1 MRKFTQKERDDESG
15 LDYFL
20 ARYYSS
26 ARGRFTSVDPITV
39 TPPRMVDPQQLNLHG
54 YVRNN
59 PLAYIDPTGVV
70 IDVSRLSE
78 DDLKKWKRIEELA
91 NGKDNKGNY
100 VNSKLHE
107 IYDRLQSDKRTFFME
122 NHSFG
127 DNSGTIGETNITK
140 HNGKDDFTKA
150 VIQIDFKK
158 AKSTETTTAADLV
171 AGFNKFEGLL
181 GQGDKGVDARR
192 AEVFGHEG
200 SHGIWDLD
208 NPAEAVK
215 LQMQLADR
223 DAALAALPIKGRY
236 PLPPDVMRKFAD
248 ADKALV
254 PTERFAQQAEKIVNG
269 ELRASIKH

>member
-1 MRKFTQKERDDESG
+1 
-15 LDYFL
+15 
-20 ARYYSS
+20 
-26 ARGRFTSVDPITV
+26 
-39 TPPRMVDPQQLNLHG
+39 MVDPQQLNLYA

-59 PLAYIDPTGVV
+59 PLAYIDPTGMI

-78 DDLKKWKRIEELA
+78 DDLKKWKRIEQLA
-91 NGKDNKGNY
+91 NRKDDKGNY
-100 VNSKLHE
+100 VNPKLRG
-107 IYDRLQSDKRTFFME
+107 IYERLQSDKRTFFIE

-127 DNSGTIGETNITK
+127 DKSATIGETNITK
-140 HNGKDDFTKA
+140 HNGKDDFTEA

-158 AKSTETTTAADLV
+158 AKNLEHAVAADLV
-171 AGFNKFEGLL
+171 PGLNKFEGLL
-181 GQGDKGVDARR
+181 EQGGKGVDARR

-208 NPAEAVK
+208 NPADAVK

-236 PLPPDVMRKFAD
+236 PLPPDVMQKFAD
-248 ADKALV
+248 TDKALV

-269 ELRASIKH
+269 ELRASIKQ